1 MAQAGAMGNVGVAV
15 AASFLL
21 YHLKVKQT
29 FYAIAAKQVAM
40 LKYINSYHI
49 APHSKAYVN
58 RAMTTDS

>member
-15 AASFLL
+15 AASLLL

-40 LKYINSYHI
+40 LKYINTLLPCFPTFKSI
-49 APHSKAYVN
+49 C
-58 RAMTTDS
+58 